1 MESHREEEP
10 PTAAGDIII
19 RNYSRFRLVMN
30 NRNFDYSRQLAKSNR
45 FLRIST
51 IRWNTERTFFEFEF
65 D

>member
-19 RNYSRFRLVMN
+19 RNYSRFRFVMIN
-30 NRNFDYSRQLAKSNR
+30 QNFDYSRQFAKSNR

-51 IRWNTERTFFEFEF
+51 IRWNNERTFFEFEF